1 MNVID
6 VKMECGSVDD
16 QLLNSHAHGSFCQRP
31 IVPIVFCFVF
41 FGGPYCKTCFFQSM
55 TVE

>member
-31 IVPIVFCFVF
+31 IVFLGRGGGGGSLIVKHVF
-41 FGGPYCKTCFFQSM
+41 SINDC
-55 TVE
+55 